1 MKHRSTQFGVRK
13 NPDSAR
19 VHGLRLAMK
28 SPSTSDRQTRDSQVG
43 GSASAVPSTG
53 KEFHLPP
60 EDSTNG
66 TKVREVRD
74 QGQLLTVEELADFL
88 RVPISWVYGHTRKRS
103 HERIPGYRVGKYWRF
118 NADEVMSWLREARR

>member
-1 MKHRSTQFGVRK
+1 M
-13 NPDSAR
+13 
-19 VHGLRLAMK
+19 RLAMK
-28 SPSTSDRQTRDSQVG
+28 SPSTADRQTRDSQVG
-43 GSASAVPSTG
+43 GSSSAVPSTS
-53 KEFHLPP
+53 EELHLPP

-66 TKVREVRD
+66 TTVREVRE

-103 HERIPGYRVGKYWRF
+103 YERIPGYRVGKYWRF